1 MSMARGFPDGIVHS
15 CDRVR
20 NGYILFDFPPFSETT
35 AATGCPPSFYPIS
48 YSQLSFNLSNANLY
62 PIFKTQSV
70 LLVTNQSGSG
80 GPVSKIATFPVEVYG
95 ESSFLDSLLK
105 SDIISGVLPT
115 GQTGSYQAAIPDS
128 LARLYGLKVGD
139 NFTIEG
145 VSLDMP
151 LSFHVTPVVFTK
163 SVVVVGIFSKS
174 TIDLQLNIRGIPVFS
189 ASDWGLTA
197 STLGVTPVPVC
208 PTITPG
214 YAFANMTFRTWIP
227 PLLDYCHQ
235 WPFHFAIFSTN
246 LLRDLYRTD
255 RLSPS
260 EVLFSFRTLPPTYS
274 DLVKTMVGIQNQI
287 GPGYFISLLWR
298 SNIALIDGAERQ
310 FVFSDTH
317 QIANASLSP
326 QCSFSSACYFE
337 TGVQVSPIIGDLQ
350 TIAAQSY
357 ILATVGFF
365 MAIVIEPAVFL
376 SSSKKFLRETE
387 VYKSMGISSGRTLRL
402 LLNHHFAF
410 PAKTV
415 AGTTAILTVIG
426 FALNIVSVPAMGL
439 AGAFITL
446 LFLEF
451 AVLVRR
457 AFSRRELSR
466 FAEKLG

>member
-1 MSMARGFPDGIVHS
+1 M
-15 CDRVR
+15 
-20 NGYILFDFPPFSETT
+20 T
-35 AATGCPPSFYPIS
+35 PSFYPIS

-62 PIFKTQSV
+62 PIYKTQSV
-70 LLVTNQSGSG
+70 LLVTSQSGSG

-151 LSFHVTPVVFTK
+151 LSFNVTPVFTK
-163 SVVVVGIFSKS
+163 PVVVVGIFSKS

-197 STLGVTPVPVC
+197 STLGVTPGPVC

-214 YAFANMTFRTWIP
+214 YTFANMTFRTWIP

-255 RLSPS
+255 LLSPS

-274 DLVKTMVGIQNQI
+274 DLVKTMVGVQNQI
-287 GPGYFISLLWR
+287 GPGYLISLLWG

-365 MAIVIEPAVFL
+365 MAIAIEPAVFL
-376 SSSKKFLRETE
+376 SLSRKFLKETE
-387 VYKSMGISSGRTLRL
+387 IYKSIGLSSGHSLGL
-402 LLNHHFAF
+402 MLNYHFVF
-410 PAKTV
+410 PAKIV
-415 AGTTAILTVIG
+415 AGTTAIVTVLG
-426 FALNIVSVPAMGL
+426 LALNIASVPAIGL
-439 AGAFITL
+439 GGAFIGL
-446 LFLEF
+446 LLLEF

-457 AFSRRELSR
+457 AFSKRELGRS
-466 FAEKLG
+466 AEKLG